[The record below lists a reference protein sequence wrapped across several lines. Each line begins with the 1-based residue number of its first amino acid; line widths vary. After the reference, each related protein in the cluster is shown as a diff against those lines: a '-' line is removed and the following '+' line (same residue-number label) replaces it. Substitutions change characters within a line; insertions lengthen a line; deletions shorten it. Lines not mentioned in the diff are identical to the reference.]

1 MLRLHDDLTPPTDGP
16 AWRDFVEWVE
26 RLIASYM
33 DTASLPLI
41 ERENFQKVQG
51 GLGELEGLDEVE
63 DGPTLD
69 GFRVALDEALGGTA
83 AREGAFGEGVFV
95 APVGNAVGLRFD
107 KVFLVGMVEGLVPPR
122 VSDDPLLPDQ
132 EREQAG
138 LPLRRGT
145 ASERYEYLA
154 AASAGRATVLTF
166 ARGDTSAQKAQH
178 PSRWFLEEASRLN
191 GSQVFAS
198 TLADRTKSSW
208 LDVVES
214 QEGGLRKIGL
224 SQPADSPRLRSPSA
238 LALAALRQ
246 THRRAPSRGVGER
259 SHEGVADEARQER
272 GDADG
277 MGRRPLSGV
286 NVLRA
291 HRPFR
296 AQGLLPFTAR
306 RVGRLSV
313 PLFSFQRHRH
323 RRARAAGGDNDHLS
337 PGARKPNP
345 QHPRRLHLGGAE
357 KGNNSLTR

>member
-1 MLRLHDDLTPPTDGP
+1 MLDDRSGQPTTTNDEIPEAKLLRIKQAAGEAWSLRAFMLRLHDDLTPPTDGSE
-16 AWRDFVEWVE
+16 WRDFVEWVE
-26 RLIASYM
+26 RLIARYM
-33 DTASLPLI
+33 DTASLPPI
-41 ERENFQKVQG
+41 ERDNFEKIQG
-51 GLGELEGLDEVE
+51 GLGELEGLDDVE
-63 DGPTLD
+63 DGATLD

-95 APVGNAVGLRFD
+95 GPVGNAVGLRFD

-198 TLADRTKSSW
+198 TLAGQTKSSW

-224 SQPADSPRLRSPSA
+224 SQPADLHDYDLHRLWLWRRSG
-238 LALAALRQ
+238 
-246 THRRAPSRGVGER
+246 RRIGQPPSRGVGGR
-259 SHEGVADEARQER
+259 SHEGVADEAGQDR

-277 MGRRPLSGV
+277 MGRRPLGGV

-296 AQGLLPFTAR
+296 ARYLLPDKA
-306 RVGRLSV
+306 
-313 PLFSFQRHRH
+313 
-323 RRARAAGGDNDHLS
+323 
-337 PGARKPNP
+337 
-345 QHPRRLHLGGAE
+345 
-357 KGNNSLTR
+357 